1 MSESQKPRVRM
12 NTAGL
17 VTAVNGR
24 RVGTQDSFQ
33 NFAANI
39 GLGTG
44 NLSSGANY
52 GFNPISRNHTLLEWM
67 YRGSWLV
74 RKIVD
79 VVAEDMTRA
88 RIDVTSEE
96 SPTNLQE
103 LDQYWNR
110 LLVWKRLAQTIKWAR
125 LYGGALAV
133 IMIEGQDPS
142 QPFQVESVGKDQFK
156 GLLVL
161 DRWMVWPDLTNPVT
175 DFGVDFGTPKFYTTN
190 SDARSI
196 PTMKIHHSRCI
207 RIDGVEL
214 PYWQRIA
221 ENDWGLSVIEP
232 LYDRMVA
239 FDSTTQ
245 GVAQLVYKAH
255 LRTYYVD
262 RLRETIAAGGKSYNA
277 LVNQVNMIRLMQT
290 NEGMSLFDATDRFE
304 AHTYSF
310 AGLSDVLVQFAQQL
324 SGAADIPLTRLF
336 GQAPAGLNA
345 TGEADLRNYW
355 DMINSLQEDR
365 LRRGVETLR
374 SVTYRSRFG
383 KAPEKGETFGFTS
396 LYKMTDAE
404 KATTGSTVVS
414 ALVAGFEGQIM
425 TREAAMKD
433 LKQFAKVTGI
443 GSNITDR
450 EIEAASED
458 DAPSLA
464 DLTGNIL
471 DNPIDAIR
479 FGHGLPLG
487 SGDDTDAHAQV
498 GEQQVAG
505 GEEDGQGMGTGGAP
519 ERGVEPAPGNV
530 VDPDA
535 GKIVGDSAEW
545 VRRWFEG
552 SRERTR
558 ATQDRRSVID
568 VHGLTVVVETAKGE
582 ARAGRGWR
590 VSMPAHYGYFSGTG
604 SAEGADEQM
613 DCYVGDNP
621 ASRRVF
627 VIYQVDPQTGEFD
640 EHKVMLGFDTE
651 DDAVG
656 TYGLAFSDGTGP
668 ARVGRVE
675 PMTVTGL
682 KRWLAEWSYGLP
694 GKVRED
700 PLPQS

>member
-1 MSESQKPRVRM
+1 MSETQKPRIKI

-17 VTAVNGR
+17 VTEVNGKR
-24 RVGTQDSFQ
+24 FGQTQDSFQ

-44 NLSSGANY
+44 NLSSAANY

-67 YRGSWLV
+67 YRGSWIV
-74 RKIVD
+74 RKIID

-96 SPTNLQE
+96 SPANLQE

-110 LLVWKRLAQTIKWAR
+110 LLLWKRLAQTIKWAR
-125 LYGGALAV
+125 LYGGCLAV
-133 IMIEGQDPS
+133 MMVEGQDPS
-142 QPFQVESVGKDQFK
+142 TPFQVESVGKDQFK

-207 RIDGVEL
+207 RIDGMEL

-232 LYDRMVA
+232 MYDRLVA

-245 GVAQLVYKAH
+245 GAAQLVYKAH
-255 LRTYYVD
+255 LRTYYVEK
-262 RLRETIAAGGKSYNA
+262 LREIIAIGGKTYQA
-277 LVNQVNMIRLMQT
+277 LLQQVNLIRLMQT
-290 NEGMSLFDATDRFE
+290 NEGMSLFDSTDRFE
-304 AHTYSF
+304 SQTYSF
-310 AGLSDVLVQFAQQL
+310 AGLADMMVQFAQQL

-383 KAPEKGETFGFTS
+383 KAPEQGETFSFTS
-396 LYKMTDAE
+396 LYKMTDSE
-404 KATTGSTVVS
+404 KASTGATVVQ
-414 ALVAGFEGQIM
+414 ALTGAFEGQIM

-443 GSNITDR
+443 GSNITDT
-450 EIEAASED
+450 EIAAAAED
-458 DAPSLA
+458 EPPSLRE
-464 DLTGNIL
+464 LTGNIL
-471 DNPIDAIR
+471 DNPIDEIR
-479 FGHGLPLG
+479 FEHGYSVGH
-487 SGDDTDAHAQV
+487 GDDTDAGEQV
-498 GEQQVAG
+498 GEEQVTG

-519 ERGVEPAPGNV
+519 ERGVEPAPGN
-530 VDPDA
+530 
-535 GKIVGDSAEW
+535 IVEDLH
-545 VRRWFEG
+545 R
-552 SRERTR
+552 R
-558 ATQDRRSVID
+558 ATNDRLSVLD
-568 VHGLTVVVETAKGE
+568 VHGLTVIVETAKGE
-582 ARAGRGWR
+582 ARQGRGWR

-604 SAEGADEQM
+604 SAEGSDEQM
-613 DCYVGDNP
+613 DCYVGDDP
-621 ASRRVF
+621 SSAHVF
-627 VIYQVDPQTGEFD
+627 VIHQVDPITREFD
-640 EHKVMLGFDTE
+640 EHKVMLGFTNQKTATDTY
-651 DDAVG
+651 AR
-656 TYGLAFSDGTGP
+656 AFNDGSGP
-668 ARVGRVE
+668 SRIGKVE
-675 PMTVTGL
+675 PMSVKEL
-682 KRWLAEWSYGLP
+682 KAWLEEWSYGLP
-694 GKVRED
+694 GKVDREGD
-700 PLPQS
+700 PLAP